1 MKFDKIFP
9 MMFIGVAVS
18 SFLLGHRSAKLFKY
32 RPQREGKLVPYELK
46 PHGTIKE
53 AEDYFAGVVDQW
65 NSYVIA
71 HDGDLP
77 ADPYRFMSR
86 PDGRYVVESYEFARH
101 LPPRVN
107 PDLKRNPRYPV
118 FWTTYYLDEVWTCYA
133 NGTWDRLPMSE
144 AGADWYTPLLK
155 AGYPADQWKTDKDVA
170 KWLAENKSRLYWDDA
185 TKLYK
190 VRSN

>member
-1 MKFDKIFP
+1 M
-9 MMFIGVAVS
+9 
-18 SFLLGHRSAKLFKY
+18 
-32 RPQREGKLVPYELK
+32 PYELK

-77 ADPYRFMSR
+77 ADPYRFMSG

-107 PDLKRNPRYPV
+107 PALKQNPRYPV

-133 NGTWDRLPMSE
+133 DGTWDRLPMSE
-144 AGADWYTPLLK
+144 AGRRLVHATP
-155 AGYPADQWKTDKDVA
+155 
-170 KWLAENKSRLYWDDA
+170 ESRLSGRPVEDRQRRGKMVSRKQIA
-185 TKLYK
+185 AVLG
-190 VRSN
+190 RRH